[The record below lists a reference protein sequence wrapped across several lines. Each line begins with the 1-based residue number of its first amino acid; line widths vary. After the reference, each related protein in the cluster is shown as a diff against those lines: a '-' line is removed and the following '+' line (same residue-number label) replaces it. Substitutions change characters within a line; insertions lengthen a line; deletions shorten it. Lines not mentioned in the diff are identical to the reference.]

1 MNNNKLTVLFLLQKT
16 RINKRGECSIR
27 CRLTFFK
34 KRKIFST
41 GLFIKPDHWHS
52 KKQIAIIPN
61 DENYLNNQLSLMKQ
75 KVNQAFLFL
84 QVNSKSFDA
93 GDVYL
98 QFKGENT
105 KENKTLLEVFTLHN
119 NRMEK
124 LIGKEYTK
132 STFHKFKEAKMH
144 VGNFLKSSYK
154 KSDILLE
161 AIKSNFLNDFD
172 FYLKTEKCHQQI
184 TINKSIQ
191 RVQKIIKL
199 AVAGGF
205 LKKDPFMLYR
215 PKRVELKVIFLT
227 DKELKVLENYTF
239 SQLRLQQVQDMFIFC
254 CYTGLAYQE
263 MSALTAQHIKIGFD
277 GNLWIEMYRQKTKSK
292 IAVPLLPKAEELL
305 RQYNNELPVISNQKF
320 NSYLKEIALVVGI
333 NKRVTHHTARKTFAS
348 TVLLYNDVPM
358 EIVSE
363 LLGHSSIKITQS
375 HYAKVVQESV
385 SKEMRKV
392 YSKLVENKTLLL

>member
-1 MNNNKLTVLFLLQKT
+1 MNINKLIILFVLKKN
-16 RINKRGECSIR
+16 RANKKGHCPIR
-27 CRLTFFK
+27 CRITYFQ
-34 KRKIFST
+34 KRKEFST
-41 GLFIKPDHWHS
+41 GLFINPGHWNS
-52 KKQIAIIPN
+52 KKQTAIIPDDN
-61 DENYLNNQLSLMKQ
+61 FINNQLSLIKQ

-93 GDVYL
+93 SDVYL
-98 QFKGENT
+98 QFKGEST

-119 NRMEK
+119 NRMER
-124 LIGKEYTK
+124 LVGKEYTK

-172 FYLKTEKCHQQI
+172 FYLKTEKNHQQI

-191 RVQKIIKL
+191 RVQKIVKL
-199 AVAGGF
+199 AVAEGF

-227 DKELKVLENYTF
+227 DEELKTLENYTF
-239 SQLRLQQVQDMFIFC
+239 SQLRLQQVKDLFIFC

-263 MSALTAQHIKIGFD
+263 MSALTAQHIKKGFD
-277 GNLWIEMYRQKTKSK
+277 GNLWIEMYRQKTKSN
-292 IAVPLLPKAEELL
+292 IAVPLLPRAKELL
-305 RQYNNELPVISNQKF
+305 KQYNNELPVISNQKF

>member
-1 MNNNKLTVLFLLQKT
+1 MNINKLIILFVLKKN
-16 RINKRGECSIR
+16 RANKKGHCPIR
-27 CRLTFFK
+27 CRITYFQ
-34 KRKIFST
+34 KRKEFST
-41 GLFIKPDHWHS
+41 GLFINPDHWNS
-52 KKQIAIIPN
+52 KKQTAIIPDDN
-61 DENYLNNQLSLMKQ
+61 FINNQLSLIKQ

-84 QVNSKSFDA
+84 QVNSKNFDA

-98 QFKGENT
+98 QFKGEST

-172 FYLKTEKCHQQI
+172 FYLKTEKNHQQI

-191 RVQKIIKL
+191 RVQKIVKL
-199 AVAGGF
+199 AVAEGF
-205 LKKDPFMLYR
+205 LKKDPFMLFR

-227 DKELKVLENYTF
+227 DEELKTLENYTF
-239 SQLRLQQVQDMFIFC
+239 SQLRLQQVKDLFIFC

-263 MSALTAQHIKIGFD
+263 MSALTAQHIKKGFD

-292 IAVPLLPKAEELL
+292 IAVPLLLKAEQLL
-305 RQYNNELPVISNQKF
+305 KQYNNELPVISNQKF
-320 NSYLKEIALVVGI
+320 NSYLKEIAEVVGI

-363 LLGHSSIKITQS
+363 LLGHSNMNITQA
-375 HYAKVVQESV
+375 YYGKIVQ
-385 SKEMRKV
+385 RKV
-392 YSKLVENKTLLL
+392 SDEMKNLHSKLVESKTPLL

>member
-1 MNNNKLTVLFLLQKT
+1 MKKLTILFLLETTK
-16 RINKRGECSIR
+16 INKKGLCPLK
-27 CRLTFFK
+27 CRITFLQR
-34 KRKIFST
+34 RKQFAT
-41 GLFIKPDHWHS
+41 GLFINPDHWNS
-52 KKQIAIIPN
+52 KKQTAIIP
-61 DENYLNNQLSLMKQ
+61 DDNYLNNQLSLIKL

-84 QVNSKSFDA
+84 QVNSKNFDA

-98 QFKGENT
+98 QFKGEST
-105 KENKTLLEVFTLHN
+105 KENKTLLEVFILHN
-119 NRMEK
+119 DRVKK
-124 LIGKEYTK
+124 LIGKEYAK

-144 VGNFLKSSYK
+144 VENFLKASYK

-172 FYLKTEKCHQQI
+172 FYLKTEKNHQQI

-199 AVAGGF
+199 AVAEGF

-227 DKELKVLENYTF
+227 DEELKALENYTF

-263 MSALTAQHIKIGFD
+263 MSTLTEQHIKIGFD

-292 IAVPLLPKAEELL
+292 IAVPLLPKAKELL
-305 RQYNNELPVISNQKF
+305 KQYSNELPVISNQKF
-320 NSYLKEIALVVGI
+320 NSYLKEIAQVVGI
-333 NKRVTHHTARKTFAS
+333 NKRITHHTARKTFAS

-363 LLGHSSIKITQS
+363 LLGHSSMSITQN
-375 HYAKVVQESV
+375 YYGKIVQKKVGD
-385 SKEMRKV
+385 EMKRL
-392 YSKLVENKTLLL
+392 SGI

>member
-1 MNNNKLTVLFLLQKT
+1 M
-16 RINKRGECSIR
+16 
-27 CRLTFFK
+27 
-34 KRKIFST
+34 
-41 GLFIKPDHWHS
+41 
-52 KKQIAIIPN
+52 
-61 DENYLNNQLSLMKQ
+61 
-75 KVNQAFLFL
+75 
-84 QVNSKSFDA
+84 NSKSFDA

-98 QFKGENT
+98 QFKGEST
-105 KENKTLLEVFTLHN
+105 KENKTFLEVFKLHN
-119 NRMEK
+119 NRMER
-124 LIGKEYTK
+124 LVGKEYTK
-132 STFHKFKEAKMH
+132 STLHKFKEAKMH

-172 FYLKTEKCHQQI
+172 FYLKTEKNHQQI

-191 RVQKIIKL
+191 RVQKIVKL
-199 AVAGGF
+199 AVAEGF
-205 LKKDPFMLYR
+205 LKKDPFMLFR

-227 DKELKVLENYTF
+227 DEELKTLENYTF
-239 SQLRLQQVQDMFIFC
+239 SQLRLQQVKDLFIFC

-277 GNLWIEMYRQKTKSK
+277 GNLWIEMYRQKTNSK
-292 IAVPLLPKAEELL
+292 MAVPLLPRAKELL
-305 RQYNNELPVISNQKF
+305 KQYNNELPVISNQKF

-363 LLGHSSIKITQS
+363 LLGHSNMNITQA
-375 HYAKVVQESV
+375 YYGKIVQ
-385 SKEMRKV
+385 RKV
-392 YSKLVENKTLLL
+392 SDEMKNLHSKLVESKTPLL

>member
-1 MNNNKLTVLFLLQKT
+1 MNINKLIILFVLKKN
-16 RINKRGECSIR
+16 RANKKGHCPIR
-27 CRLTFFK
+27 CRITYFQ
-34 KRKIFST
+34 KRKEFST
-41 GLFIKPDHWHS
+41 GLFINPDHWNS
-52 KKQIAIIPN
+52 KKQTAIIPN
-61 DENYLNNQLSLMKQ
+61 DNFINNQLSLIKQ

-84 QVNSKSFDA
+84 QVNSKNFDA
-93 GDVYL
+93 DDVYL
-98 QFKGENT
+98 QFKGEST
-105 KENKTLLEVFTLHN
+105 KENKTLLDVFILHN
-119 NRMEK
+119 NRMKK

-172 FYLKTEKCHQQI
+172 FYLKTEKNHQQI

-199 AVAGGF
+199 AVAEGF
-205 LKKDPFMLYR
+205 LKKDPFMLFR
-215 PKRVELKVIFLT
+215 PKRVDLKVIFLT
-227 DKELKVLENYTF
+227 DEELKALENYTF

-263 MSALTAQHIKIGFD
+263 MSALTEQHIKTGFD

-292 IAVPLLPKAEELL
+292 IAVPLLPKAKELL
-305 RQYNNELPVISNQKF
+305 KQYSNELPVISNQKF

-375 HYAKVVQESV
+375 HYAKVVQQSV
-385 SKEMRKV
+385 SKEMKKV
-392 YSKLVENKTLLL
+392 QSKLLESKTPLH